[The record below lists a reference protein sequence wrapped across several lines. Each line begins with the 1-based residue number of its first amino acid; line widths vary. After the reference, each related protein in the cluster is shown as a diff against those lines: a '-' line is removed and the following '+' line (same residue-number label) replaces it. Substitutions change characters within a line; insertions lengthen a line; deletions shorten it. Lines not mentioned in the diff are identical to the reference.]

1 MNTAFGLKYMRALGL
16 AGVVL
21 VGTVALSGCREDEQA
36 RLINFEPGVYKGKP
50 DTPLSDKA
58 RADARDR
65 TYLQAGVVGMG
76 GGGAKRDGGDVRR
89 PGEASNL
96 DHRALLNRLRSQ
108 GG

>member
-1 MNTAFGLKYMRALGL
+1 MRVLGMVCVL
-16 AGVVL
+16 L
-21 VGTVALSGCREDEQA
+21 VGTVALSGCRDDEQS
-36 RLINFEPGVYKGKP
+36 RMINYKAGVYKGKP
-50 DTPLSDKA
+50 DTPLTDKA
-58 RADARDR
+58 RSDARER
-65 TYLQAGVVGMG
+65 TYLQAGVVGMT